1 MMNIL
6 SHDQD
11 VIIKKEAEVLMDLQ
25 SQILPLEFDD
35 GNQSALSEAIDQ
47 LNNLFLLVVVGE
59 FNSGKSAFINALLG
73 EKYLKEGVTPTTNRI
88 NLVKFGSVYE
98 EVLISANKTVVY
110 VPVEWLAEINIVDTP
125 GTNAIIR
132 LHESITSKFIPR
144 SDIVL
149 FITSIDR
156 PFTESEKQFLKQIK
170 DWGKKVILIINKID
184 ILENDDDLVKVT
196 EYVSEN
202 AAKLLGVKPKVFP
215 LSSRN
220 ALQAKLGDMS
230 LWEIS
235 RFEQLEQYVHNTLDE
250 RERIVLKMQNPL
262 GVGLH
267 IIAQYK
273 NDIDKRL
280 LLLESDINIID
291 EIQKQLEI
299 YKEDMYSDFNY
310 RIADIENTLL
320 EMQKRGDVYFDETF
334 RLANV
339 FGLLNK
345 DKIRSEFEKLV
356 IADAPKVI
364 EKKVDKIIDWLVNSD
379 YQQWQAVHNYIEE
392 RRNIHQ
398 DKIIGDV
405 GKSDFVFERER
416 IIEKVSRD
424 TQNIVDKYDKNSSA
438 KKIAESAQAAVAASA
453 ALEISAI
460 GLGALITALATTAA
474 ADVTGILLASLV
486 AVLGLFVIPAKRK
499 MAKREMTER
508 IASLRKQL
516 IESLHSQI
524 EKEIEYSVNKI
535 TDAISPYTRFVRSER
550 KTLET
555 TKSGLLKTEQAI
567 DKLMFKIQKL

>member
-1 MMNIL
+1 MNIL

>member
-1 MMNIL
+1 MDIL
-6 SHDQD
+6 SRDQD
-11 VIIKKEAEVLMDLQ
+11 VIIKKEIEVLKGLQ
-25 SQILPLEFDD
+25 SQIASFKFDD
-35 GNQSALSEAIDQ
+35 ENRSALSDAIDQ

-73 EKYLKEGVTPTTNRI
+73 DKYLKEGVTPTTNRI
-88 NLVKFGSVYE
+88 NLVKYGSVYE
-98 EVLISANKTVVY
+98 EALISANKAVVY

-132 LHESITSKFIPR
+132 SHESITSKFIPR

-156 PFTESEKQFLKQIK
+156 PFTESEKQFLKQIQ
-170 DWGKKVILIINKID
+170 DWGKKVVLVINKID
-184 ILENDDDLVKVT
+184 ILENDDDLSKVT
-196 EYVSEN
+196 NYVSKN
-202 AAKLLGVKPKVFP
+202 AAKLLGIKPKVFP

-230 LWEIS
+230 LWENS
-235 RFEQLEQYVHNTLDE
+235 RFEQLEQYVHNKLDE
-250 RERIVLKMQNPL
+250 KERIALKMQNPL

-267 IIAQYK
+267 IITQYK
-273 NDIDKRL
+273 KDIEARL
-280 LLLESDINIID
+280 SLLESDINIID

-299 YKEDMYSDFNY
+299 YKDDMQSDFNY

-320 EMQKRGDVYFDETF
+320 EMQKRGDIYFDETF
-334 RLANV
+334 RLTNV

-345 DKIRSEFEKLV
+345 DKIRSEFEELV
-356 IADAPKVI
+356 IADAPQVI
-364 EKKVDKIIDWLVNSD
+364 EKKVNKIIDWLVNSD
-379 YQQWQAVHNYIEE
+379 YQQWQAVHDYIEE

-398 DKIIGDV
+398 DKIIGAV

-453 ALEISAI
+453 ALEIGAI

-499 MAKREMTER
+499 MAKKEMTER
-508 IASLRKQL
+508 LSSLRKQL

-524 EKEIEYSVNKI
+524 EKEIEYSIDKI

-550 KTLET
+550 NSLET
-555 TKSGLLKTEQAI
+555 TRSDLLKTEQAI
-567 DKLMFKIQKL
+567 DQLTFKIQNL